1 VRAVRARAV
10 FASLSLL
17 FSSERAFAADPPPD
31 ASDEPTATKAATDGA
46 SPATQGAPSATQPP
60 PVPQREP
67 PPEIDPR
74 GLAAATAVVPGII
87 VHGTGHYVAGQTTTG
102 NRLLLAE
109 GVGFGLVLGA
119 GSVIVATG
127 ASRYFTG
134 PAAATVILGVGLFAT
149 SFFADVYGTL
159 SPDPGAAARR
169 ASPPP
174 WIETELGYR
183 HVGDPLFDYEHF
195 LFQRISAQSGPLR
208 LTPSAWIST
217 DWDNARYRI
226 EGAYRILGATPTADA
241 RPVTN
246 DHLEAVAGLVQHRYV
261 TEHFTRGSMELAVDA
276 RYDLGHIGPTL
287 NGAFVEGGVGY
298 AFGRIDYDIPGVEVP
313 ADFDDLLLARLGFGA
328 VFRGASHPGSEA
340 RLYYDHRH
348 DDYAAGLVSGG
359 LGSGVPGHFGI
370 EARWFFSDH
379 VGASGMAEIGS
390 AVVAGVSL
398 LFRQTGAG
406 LGRSKRSEP

>member
-1 VRAVRARAV
+1 MRGRAV

-17 FSSERAFAADPPPD
+17 LSSEHAFASEPP
-31 ASDEPTATKAATDGA
+31 SGVKDEPAATPGE
-46 SPATQGAPSATQPP
+46 PP
-60 PVPQREP
+60 RAELAAEPEREP
-67 PPEIDPR
+67 PPAVENR
-74 GLAAATAVVPGII
+74 GLAAGTAILPGLL

-109 GVGFGLVLGA
+109 GVGLGMILGA

-134 PAAATVILGVGLFAT
+134 PAAATVILGVGLFGA
-149 SFFADVYGTL
+149 SFFADVYGTV

-169 ASPPP
+169 VRPPP
-174 WIETELGYR
+174 WAETELGYR

-195 LFQRISAQSGPLR
+195 MYQRVSLQNGPLR

-217 DWDNARYRI
+217 DWDNARYRV
-226 EGAYRILGATPTADA
+226 EGAYRILGPTPTADT

-246 DHLEAVAGLVQHRYV
+246 DHLDAVVGLVQHRYV
-261 TEHFTRGSMELAVDA
+261 TEHFTRGSAELAVDA
-276 RYDLGHIGPTL
+276 RYDLGHIGRTL
-287 NGAFVEGGVGY
+287 GGAFVEAGVGY
-298 AFGRIDYDIPGVEVP
+298 AFGRIDYDVPGVEVP

-328 VFRGASHPGSEA
+328 VFRGASHAGSEA

-359 LGSGVPGHFGI
+359 LGSGVPGHFGV
-370 EARWFFSDH
+370 EARWFWSDH
-379 VGASGMAEIGS
+379 FGASGMAEIGA
-390 AVVAGVSL
+390 AVIGGISL
-398 LFRQTGAG
+398 LFRQEGAG
-406 LGRSKRSEP
+406 PGKSERRQP

>member
-1 VRAVRARAV
+1 VRAVRGRAV

-17 FSSERAFAADPPPD
+17 VSSERAFAADPPSAEPRPAQPD
-31 ASDEPTATKAATDGA
+31 V
-46 SPATQGAPSATQPP
+46 APE
-60 PVPQREP
+60 REP
-67 PPEIDPR
+67 PPEVEQR
-74 GLAAATAVVPGII
+74 GLAAATAVVPGVI

-109 GVGFGLVLGA
+109 GIGLGLVLGA

-134 PAAATVILGVGLFAT
+134 PAAATVIVGVGLFAT
-149 SFFADVYGTL
+149 SFFADIYGTV

-183 HVGDPLFDYEHF
+183 HIGDPVFDYEHF
-195 LFQRISAQSGPLR
+195 VFQRISAQNGPFR

-226 EGAYRILGATPTADA
+226 EGAYRILGATPAAT

-246 DHLEAVAGLVQHRYV
+246 DHLDAVAGLVQHRYV
-261 TEHFTRGSMELAVDA
+261 TEHFTRGSAELAVDA
-276 RYDLGHIGPTL
+276 RYDLGHIGRTL
-287 NGAFVEGGVGY
+287 GGAFVEAGVGY
-298 AFGRIDYDIPGVEVP
+298 AFGRIDYDVPGVEVP

-328 VFRGASHPGSEA
+328 VFRGESRPGSEA

-359 LGSGVPGHFGI
+359 LGSGVPGHFGV

-379 VGASGMAEIGS
+379 LGASGMAEIGS
-390 AVVAGVSL
+390 AVVAGISV

-406 LGRSKRSEP
+406 PGSNEGREP